1 MLIGYIAAHNEHHH
15 KGGEA
20 DHTWKDDLLDTSNH
34 TEAFLRFV
42 LGTIIIAGSVLRI
55 GYQAY
60 GMAGIPMLLI
70 RGTKSLET
78 ENDDLKGSIH
88 SVREQLRTIQE
99 KYQKKFSVKSNI
111 SEKDKVDLKRLRKE
125 EKILSNK

>member
-1 MLIGYIAAHNEHHH
+1 MLMFDTGKQALQKTAWSVMWLAILMLIGYIFAHNEHHH
-15 KGGEA
+15 KHGHSN
-20 DHTWKDDLLDTSNH
+20 HTWKDDLFEMSNH
-34 TEAFLRFV
+34 TEEFLRFV

-78 ENDDLKGSIH
+78 ENDELSGSIH
-88 SVREQLRTIQE
+88 SVREQLRRIQG
-99 KYQKKFSVKSNI
+99 KY
-111 SEKDKVDLKRLRKE
+111 
-125 EKILSNK
+125 